1 MVQNRC
7 CLLKGGEVN
16 LVWVFLVCCSCWLA
30 PMMLMWVSSSSALLF
45 CGVSLSSW
53 RARCPNAPVMLLPN
67 YFTLLILCSF
77 FAVHCIRSLTRAI
90 GTFWIVRCALLVGIV
105 FWMLRP
111 DGTVPRSRQHKLNLR
126 WFLQQTCFHVRFS
139 ECWNSLTVV
148 SPKLVRHTWKTFM
161 LFTVSHTIRLF
172 FCLSDGVKPFFNEG
186 VITWHILADGVSL
199 WLVLTPWKNGFT
211 VKWKSNHLMDGGSI
225 GVFWVHN
232 FVVVKCC
239 RAHHVCLRMCRNYIK
254 RTTSYFYFF
263 FKCTHN

>member
-111 DGTVPRSRQHKLNLR
+111 DGTVPRSRQHKLNQKKDG
-126 WFLQQTCFHVRFS
+126 FCS
-139 ECWNSLTVV
+139 
-148 SPKLVRHTWKTFM
+148 KLVSMLDFLSAEIPWRLSLQNSCVILERHSCCLRFHILSDCSFVYPTVWNHFLMKVLLPDIFWQ
-161 LFTVSHTIRLF
+161 TVSL
-172 FCLSDGVKPFFNEG
+172 CDS
-186 VITWHILADGVSL
+186 S
-199 WLVLTPWKNGFT
+199 
-211 VKWKSNHLMDGGSI
+211 
-225 GVFWVHN
+225 
-232 FVVVKCC
+232 
-239 RAHHVCLRMCRNYIK
+239 
-254 RTTSYFYFF
+254 
-263 FKCTHN
+263 